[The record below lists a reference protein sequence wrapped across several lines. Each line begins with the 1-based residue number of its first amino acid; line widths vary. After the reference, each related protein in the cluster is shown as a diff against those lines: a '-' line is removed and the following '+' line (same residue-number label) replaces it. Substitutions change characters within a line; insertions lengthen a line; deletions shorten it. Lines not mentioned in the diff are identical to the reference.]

1 MIRFFQ
7 TKSNLKASLRTRLT
21 KDVAIF
27 DFFCYSVNL
36 VCNFGY
42 GI

>member
-7 TKSNLKASLRTRLT
+7 TKSNLKASVRARLM
-21 KDVAIF
+21 KNVAIF
-27 DFFCYSVNL
+27 DFFCYSIDL